1 MVAWDSGATPVI
13 VLNKSDL
20 VDDISA
26 IVEKVRGVA
35 GVVDVHPVSCRRPES
50 LDVLRR
56 YLGAGQ
62 TGALL
67 GSSGVGKSS
76 IVNQLIGHELLRT
89 REVRASDSRGRHV
102 STARQLVMLPD
113 QGVLID
119 TPGMRELQLWEA
131 GDAVGGTFADIEER
145 AAECRFRDCQHGT
158 EPGCAVRAA
167 VHAGELPAFRLESF
181 HKFLGEQAYQA
192 RQLDERARLE
202 EKRRGKI
209 GSKALQKRLKDKG
222 ADLARRPPPRLLR
235 SPDDSIPARGSGVT
249 SSRSRVTPHAR
260 WSCLCSTPVL
270 TVSNA
275 TKSFGKVKA
284 LDGAS
289 FDLGEGELL
298 ALLGP
303 NGAGKTTLIRA
314 ITGRV
319 RLDGGEVRL
328 FDRLVAGG
336 HTPADLGIVPQ
347 EVALYPLLTA
357 RENLHAFGRLQGLS
371 GRVLTDQVN
380 WVLERTGL
388 ADRAAEPI
396 KQFSGGMRR
405 RLNIAC
411 GIVHRPRIVLLDEP
425 TVGVDPQSRDR
436 IYDVLADLRSA
447 GVSLLLTTH
456 HLEEAEARCS
466 RTVIIDHGKV
476 IASGTLPELV
486 DRTVG
491 RHRLVTLRVDA
502 PLADGTRRQRSRSTP
517 PIRDSGASG

>member
-1 MVAWDSGATPVI
+1 MP
-13 VLNKSDL
+13 
-20 VDDISA
+20 
-26 IVEKVRGVA
+26 
-35 GVVDVHPVSCRRPES
+35 
-50 LDVLRR
+50 
-56 YLGAGQ
+56 
-62 TGALL
+62 
-67 GSSGVGKSS
+67 
-76 IVNQLIGHELLRT
+76 
-89 REVRASDSRGRHV
+89 
-102 STARQLVMLPD
+102 
-113 QGVLID
+113 
-119 TPGMRELQLWEA
+119 
-131 GDAVGGTFADIEER
+131 
-145 AAECRFRDCQHGT
+145 
-158 EPGCAVRAA
+158 
-167 VHAGELPAFRLESF
+167 
-181 HKFLGEQAYQA
+181 
-192 RQLDERARLE
+192 
-202 EKRRGKI
+202 
-209 GSKALQKRLKDKG
+209 
-222 ADLARRPPPRLLR
+222 
-235 SPDDSIPARGSGVT
+235 
-249 SSRSRVTPHAR
+249 
-260 WSCLCSTPVL
+260 TPVL

-328 FDRLVAGG
+328 FDRLVVGG
-336 HTPADLGIVPQ
+336 STPADVGVVPQ

-371 GRVLTDQVN
+371 GRVLADRVS

-411 GIVHRPRIVLLDEP
+411 GIVHQPRIVLLDEP

-436 IYDVLADLRSA
+436 IYDVLAGLRSA

-491 RHRLVTLRVDA
+491 RHRLVTIRVDA
-502 PLADGTRRQRSRSTP
+502 PLLAEHAGSIEIDPADSRLGRVRLIDVGAELPPLLDRLRQAGRSVEDLDVRGPSLQAVFIHLTG
-517 PIRDSGASG
+517 RELRE